1 MTAINFVL
9 DNLDFLAEII
19 LFILIYQ
26 YITSEKIKLRW
37 YIIIPLIIRFLFV
50 LSPALSYVLGHAF
63 LVVYSLYRNRY
74 GNRLLD
80 IFYGLFPI
88 VIESLVHNLIIYG
101 IALVINR
108 HYLIVLNHFH
118 LNLVI
123 ELLVFPVFWL
133 IIKTLKVDF
142 KALNYGFRKSF
153 SKYFLLLID
162 ISMLSYALL
171 LQYITF
177 FVQQSPRGR
186 DWHVYLV
193 VTYALLFLA
202 TLVYINATFSE
213 RLKEEVLLQKDR
225 QMSDLAH
232 YSQQIEQLYTD
243 LRRFRHDYL
252 NVLSS
257 IKYGID
263 SKDMAIISDIYDNIL
278 EKTKTRIEGKQYE
291 IANLI
296 NIKDEAVKG
305 VLASK
310 ILEAQG
316 QSITIHLEVS
326 DVFEVSRME
335 LLDFITVL
343 SIFLDN
349 AIEASLDSSATVLS
363 IFLDNAIEASL
374 DSSAKEV
381 NIALISGETKVVIV
395 ENTIDQES
403 INTVGIF
410 KLGRSSK
417 GEGRGIGLSTVREIL
432 GKYPNCSLS
441 TQSKDYRFK
450 QTLKIED
457 VV

>member
-1 MTAINFVL
+1 MTAINFLL

-50 LSPALSYVLGHAF
+50 LSPTLSYVLGHAF

-118 LNLVI
+118 LNLVT

-171 LQYITF
+171 LQ
-177 FVQQSPRGR
+177 
-186 DWHVYLV
+186 
-193 VTYALLFLA
+193 
-202 TLVYINATFSE
+202 
-213 RLKEEVLLQKDR
+213 KDR
-225 QMSDLAH
+225 QISDLAN
-232 YSQQIEQLYTD
+232 YSQQIEKLYTD

-252 NVLSS
+252 NILSS

-263 SKDMAIISDIYDNIL
+263 SKDIAIISDIYDNIL

-310 ILEAQG
+310 VLEAQD
-316 QSITIHLEVS
+316 QSITVHLEVS

-349 AIEASLDSSATVLS
+349 AIEASLDSIT
-363 IFLDNAIEASL
+363 
-374 DSSAKEV
+374 KEV
-381 NIALISGETKVVIV
+381 TIALISSDTKVVIV
-395 ENTIDQES
+395 ENTIAQES

>member
-1 MTAINFVL
+1 MTAINFLL

-177 FVQQSPRGR
+177 FVQQSPGGR

-202 TLVYINATFSE
+202 TLVYINATLSE
-213 RLKEEVLLQKDR
+213 RLKEEVLLQN
-225 QMSDLAH
+225 

-243 LRRFRHDYL
+243 IRRFRHDYL

-263 SKDMAIISDIYDNIL
+263 SKDIAMISDIYDNIL

-305 VLASK
+305 VLTSK

-349 AIEASLDSSATVLS
+349 AIEASLDSST
-363 IFLDNAIEASL
+363 
-374 DSSAKEV
+374 KEV

-395 ENTIDQES
+395 ENTIAQES

>member
-1 MTAINFVL
+1 MTAINFLL

-88 VIESLVHNLIIYG
+88 VIESLVHN
-101 IALVINR
+101 R

-177 FVQQSPRGR
+177 FVQQSPGGR

-213 RLKEEVLLQKDR
+213 RLKEEFLLQKDR
-225 QMSDLAH
+225 QMSDLDH

-349 AIEASLDSSATVLS
+349 AIEASLDSST
-363 IFLDNAIEASL
+363 
-374 DSSAKEV
+374 KEV

-395 ENTIDQES
+395 ENTIAQES

-417 GEGRGIGLSTVREIL
+417 
-432 GKYPNCSLS
+432 
-441 TQSKDYRFK
+441 
-450 QTLKIED
+450 
-457 VV
+457 

>member
-1 MTAINFVL
+1 MTAINFLL
-9 DNLDFLAEII
+9 DNLEFLAEII

-88 VIESLVHNLIIYG
+88 IIESLVHNLIIYG

-177 FVQQSPRGR
+177 LCNR
-186 DWHVYLV
+186 
-193 VTYALLFLA
+193 AL
-202 TLVYINATFSE
+202 
-213 RLKEEVLLQKDR
+213 EEEIG
-225 QMSDLAH
+225 M
-232 YSQQIEQLYTD
+232 
-243 LRRFRHDYL
+243 F
-252 NVLSS
+252 
-257 IKYGID
+257 
-263 SKDMAIISDIYDNIL
+263 ISW
-278 EKTKTRIEGKQYE
+278 
-291 IANLI
+291 
-296 NIKDEAVKG
+296 
-305 VLASK
+305 
-310 ILEAQG
+310 
-316 QSITIHLEVS
+316 
-326 DVFEVSRME
+326 
-335 LLDFITVL
+335 
-343 SIFLDN
+343 
-349 AIEASLDSSATVLS
+349 
-363 IFLDNAIEASL
+363 
-374 DSSAKEV
+374 
-381 NIALISGETKVVIV
+381 
-395 ENTIDQES
+395 
-403 INTVGIF
+403 
-410 KLGRSSK
+410 
-417 GEGRGIGLSTVREIL
+417 
-432 GKYPNCSLS
+432 
-441 TQSKDYRFK
+441 
-450 QTLKIED
+450 
-457 VV
+457 

>member
-1 MTAINFVL
+1 MIAINFLL
-9 DNLDFLAEII
+9 DNLDFLVEII

-50 LSPALSYVLGHAF
+50 LSPALSYVLGHAL
-63 LVVYSLYRNRY
+63 LVVYSFYRNRY

-108 HYLIVLNHFH
+108 HYMIVLH

-162 ISMLSYALL
+162 ISMLSYAPL

-177 FVQQSPRGR
+177 FVQQSPGGR

-225 QMSDLAH
+225 QISDLAH

-243 LRRFRHDYL
+243 IRRFRHDYL

-263 SKDMAIISDIYDNIL
+263 SKDIAMISDIYDNIL

-305 VLASK
+305 VLTSK

-316 QSITIHLEVS
+316 QSITVHLEVS

-349 AIEASLDSSATVLS
+349 AIEASLDSST
-363 IFLDNAIEASL
+363 
-374 DSSAKEV
+374 KEV

-395 ENTIDQES
+395 ENTIAPES

>member
-1 MTAINFVL
+1 MTAINFLL

-50 LSPALSYVLGHAF
+50 LSPVLSYVLGHAF

-177 FVQQSPRGR
+177 FVQQSPGGR

-232 YSQQIEQLYTD
+232 YSQQIENSILIFVD
-243 LRRFRHDYL
+243 L
-252 NVLSS
+252 
-257 IKYGID
+257 G
-263 SKDMAIISDIYDNIL
+263 M
-278 EKTKTRIEGKQYE
+278 
-291 IANLI
+291 
-296 NIKDEAVKG
+296 
-305 VLASK
+305 
-310 ILEAQG
+310 
-316 QSITIHLEVS
+316 IT
-326 DVFEVSRME
+326 
-335 LLDFITVL
+335 
-343 SIFLDN
+343 
-349 AIEASLDSSATVLS
+349 
-363 IFLDNAIEASL
+363 
-374 DSSAKEV
+374 
-381 NIALISGETKVVIV
+381 
-395 ENTIDQES
+395 
-403 INTVGIF
+403 
-410 KLGRSSK
+410 
-417 GEGRGIGLSTVREIL
+417 
-432 GKYPNCSLS
+432 
-441 TQSKDYRFK
+441 
-450 QTLKIED
+450 
-457 VV
+457 

>member
-9 DNLDFLAEII
+9 DNLDFLVEII

-37 YIIIPLIIRFLFV
+37 YIIIPLIMRFLFV
-50 LSPALSYVLGHAF
+50 LSPALSYVIGHAF

-88 VIESLVHNLIIYG
+88 IIESLVHNLIIYG

-133 IIKTLKVDF
+133 IIKTLKVD
-142 KALNYGFRKSF
+142 
-153 SKYFLLLID
+153 
-162 ISMLSYALL
+162 
-171 LQYITF
+171 
-177 FVQQSPRGR
+177 VQQSPGGR

-213 RLKEEVLLQKDR
+213 RLKEEVILQKDR

-326 DVFEVSRME
+326 DIFEISRMG

-349 AIEASLDSSATVLS
+349 AIEASLDSST
-363 IFLDNAIEASL
+363 
-374 DSSAKEV
+374 KEV

-395 ENTIDQES
+395 ENTIAQES

>member
-1 MTAINFVL
+1 MFAYFMVL
-9 DNLDFLAEII
+9 QF
-19 LFILIYQ
+19 
-26 YITSEKIKLRW
+26 
-37 YIIIPLIIRFLFV
+37 LIIFGQNNQGR
-50 LSPALSYVLGHAF
+50 
-63 LVVYSLYRNRY
+63 
-74 GNRLLD
+74 
-80 IFYGLFPI
+80 
-88 VIESLVHNLIIYG
+88 
-101 IALVINR
+101 
-108 HYLIVLNHFH
+108 
-118 LNLVI
+118 
-123 ELLVFPVFWL
+123 
-133 IIKTLKVDF
+133 
-142 KALNYGFRKSF
+142 
-153 SKYFLLLID
+153 
-162 ISMLSYALL
+162 
-171 LQYITF
+171 
-177 FVQQSPRGR
+177 R
-186 DWHVYLV
+186 DWIVYLV

-225 QMSDLAH
+225 QISDLAN
-232 YSQQIEQLYTD
+232 YSQQIEKLYTD

-326 DVFEVSRME
+326 DIFEVSRME
-335 LLDFITVL
+335 LLDFI
-343 SIFLDN
+343 
-349 AIEASLDSSATVLS
+349 TVLS

-432 GKYPNCSLS
+432 GKYTNCSLS